1 MIGRTLAH
9 YRILDMIGRGGMGV
23 VYRAKDERLDRDIA
37 LKVLPSG
44 ALADDASRKR
54 FQREA
59 LALSRLSHPNI
70 ETVHDFDSRDG
81 IDFLVMEYIPGVSLD
96 QRLAAGALAEN
107 EVLALGAQL
116 AQGLVEAHARGVVHG
131 DLKPANLRIT
141 PDHRLKILDFGLA
154 QLLRPVTEEA
164 PTETLVSGRVLAGTP
179 PYMAPEQ
186 FKGARSDAR
195 VDLYMAGA
203 VLYEMATGR
212 RAFPQANG
220 EALVEAILH
229 EAPRSPRALNPAIS
243 RGLEDIILK
252 ALAKEPQRRYQSA
265 ADLCT
270 DLQSHAAVPARS
282 EPRWRFARPAR
293 PMLAAGTVAL
303 VALAGFIGY
312 RYFWTGGPP
321 DSLAVLPFENAGG
334 NPEAE
339 YLSDGVTESII
350 NTISTLPR
358 VKVIARA
365 SVFRYKG
372 KEIDPRMV
380 GRQLGVSA
388 VLVGRVLRRGRDVVV
403 SVELVDARDRRHLWG
418 DQYTRR
424 LSDILL
430 VQGEIADHISLNL
443 RPRLTGEEKKR
454 LATRSAGIPE
464 AYEHYLKGRF
474 ALNKGT
480 KDDCMKAVEHF
491 KSAVAIDP
499 AYALGYAGLADAY
512 YGVSNLYVPPREA
525 MPKARAAALRALE
538 LDETLGEAHASLGL
552 VKAQYDWDWPGA
564 GEEFRRA
571 IDLNPGYAAVH
582 QWYAL
587 YLAELGELD
596 EAVAE
601 MVKARALDP
610 LSVLIGG
617 NVALLQ
623 YLAGR
628 LDEAEDEIHKTLEL
642 DPEAP
647 AARLFLGLVR
657 SAQGNISE
665 GIVKAEKAY
674 AMDEASEY
682 AGWLGYLY
690 VRSGRRGD
698 AERLVRDLE
707 KRANES
713 ARAHSVAM
721 IHASLGNK
729 DEAFAWLD
737 RAYENH
743 DEGIGWIRVD
753 PRLQPLRSDPRYAD
767 LLRRIGLSL
776 GQEG

>member
-1 MIGRTLAH
+1 MIGRTLSH
-9 YRILDMIGRGGMGV
+9 YRILDLIGRGGMGV
-23 VYRAKDERLDRDIA
+23 VYRAKDERLDRDVA
-37 LKVLPSG
+37 LKVLPAG
-44 ALADDASRKR
+44 ALADDDSRR
-54 FQREA
+54 LFQREA

-96 QRLAAGALAEN
+96 QRLAAGPLPES

-116 AQGLVEAHARGVVHG
+116 AQGLAEAHVRGVVHG
-131 DLKPANLRIT
+131 DLKPANLRVT

-164 PTETLVSGRVLAGTP
+164 PTETLASGRVVAGTP

-203 VLYEMATGR
+203 VLYEMTTGR
-212 RAFPQANG
+212 RAFPQATG
-220 EALVEAILH
+220 EALVRAILH
-229 EAPRSPRALNPAIS
+229 QPPRVPRALNPAIS
-243 RGLEDIILK
+243 RGLEAIILK

-265 ADLCT
+265 ADLLA
-270 DLQSHAAVPARS
+270 DLQSLAAVPARS
-282 EPRWRFARPAR
+282 EPRWRFAPPAR
-293 PMLAAGTVAL
+293 LMLAAGMLVL
-303 VALAGFIGY
+303 VALAGSIGF
-312 RYFWTGGPP
+312 RLFWTGGPP

-334 NPEAE
+334 DPETE

-388 VLVGRVLRRGRDVVV
+388 ILVGRVQRRGSDVIV
-403 SVELVDARDRRHLWG
+403 SAELVGARDRRHLWG
-418 DQYTRR
+418 EQYARR
-424 LSDILL
+424 LSDILY
-430 VQGEIADHISLNL
+430 VQGEIAGHISENL
-443 RPRLTGEEKKR
+443 RLQLTGEEKKR
-454 LATRSAGIPE
+454 LASRSAGNPE
-464 AYEHYLKGRF
+464 AYELYLKGRY

-480 KDDCMKAVEHF
+480 KDGSMKAVEHF
-491 KSAVAIDP
+491 KSAVVIDP

-512 YGVSNLYVPPREA
+512 YGVSNMYVTPREA
-525 MPKARAAALRALE
+525 MPKARTAALRALE
-538 LDETLGEAHASLGL
+538 LDETLGEAHASLGN
-552 VKAQYDWDWPGA
+552 VKAQYEWDWEGA
-564 GEEFRRA
+564 GKEFRRA
-571 IDLNPGYAAVH
+571 IDLTPSHAAAHQGYS
-582 QWYAL
+582 L
-587 YLAELGELD
+587 YLGELGRLD

-601 MVKARALDP
+601 MEKARALDP

-628 LDEAEDEIHKTLEL
+628 LDEAEHELHRTMEL
-642 DPEAP
+642 DPDAP
-647 AARLFLGLVR
+647 LPHLVLGMVRAR
-657 SAQGNISE
+657 QGNVSE
-665 GIVKAEKAY
+665 GIAEIEKAY
-674 AMDEASEY
+674 ALDDNAEI
-682 AGWLGYLY
+682 AGWLGYAYGL
-690 VRSGRRGD
+690 SGRKGD

-707 KRANES
+707 KRTGEFVPAY
-713 ARAHSVAM
+713 AIAM
-721 IHASLGNK
+721 LHASLGDK

-737 RAYENH
+737 RSFEDH
-743 DEGIGWIRVD
+743 SEGVGWIRVD

-767 LLRRIGLSL
+767 LLQRIRLPL
-776 GQEG
+776 R